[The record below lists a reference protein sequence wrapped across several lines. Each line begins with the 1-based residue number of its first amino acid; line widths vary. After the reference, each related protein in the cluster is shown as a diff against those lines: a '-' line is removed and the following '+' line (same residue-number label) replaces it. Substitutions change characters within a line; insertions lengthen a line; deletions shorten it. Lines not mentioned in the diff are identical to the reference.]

1 MKKLIFLSFFHAS
14 LLIVGHAQQ
23 QVKRSNSPKLVV
35 GMVVDQMRLDY
46 IDRFQSRYGQ
56 NGFKRILREG
66 FSCENT
72 FIPYAQTVT
81 AAGHACV
88 YTGSVPAINGIM
100 GNDWYD
106 RSKGRFV
113 YCTEDNDVAVVG
125 AGKGGPMS
133 PKNLKT
139 TTITDELEMATNFRS
154 KVVGVAIKDRGSILP
169 AGHAA
174 DAAYWYDGAT
184 GNFVSSTWYMKELS
198 PWAKSFNE
206 RKMVDSLYRSN
217 WQLTHPFDSY
227 VQSDIHSDR
236 YLKSPFPRKLED
248 KVGSDYGAIAST
260 PAGNTLT
267 LAFSR
272 SAIEGESLG
281 KDSITDFLA
290 ISLSSTDYVGH
301 AFGPNSV
308 EIEDMYLKLDK
319 DLAAFF
325 DYLDRRI
332 GKGQYLFFMT
342 ADHAVS
348 HSPGFTMENQLPG
361 KAMKK
366 NDRAEEATIKKFGLK
381 RLVEATANYQVY
393 LDKASIDSVGA
404 DFRAVKSFYIEQLN
418 RDEDIFLAFDNEQIN
433 SVNLPTEFREMF
445 QKGFNHKLAGD
456 IQVVYNSGNFFT
468 NSLVGATHGT
478 PYAYDA
484 HIPLLWMGW
493 GVKQG
498 VSNRTVYM
506 SDIAPTIAALLKI
519 QMPSGNIGSVIEEVI
534 NKQ

>member
-1 MKKLIFLSFFHAS
+1 MKKLLFLTFLCTV
-14 LLIVGHAQQ
+14 LLMKGNAQQ
-23 QVKRSNSPKLVV
+23 WIEGPIRPKLVV

-46 IDRFQSRYGQ
+46 IYRYQSRYGE

-100 GNDWYD
+100 GNEWYD
-106 RSKGRFV
+106 RSRKRYV
-113 YCTEDNDVAVVG
+113 YCTEDSDVSIVG
-125 AGKGGPMS
+125 TGKGGPMS

-174 DAAYWYDGAT
+174 DAAYWYNGAT
-184 GNFVSSTWYMKELS
+184 GNFVSSTWYVKELS
-198 PWAKSFNE
+198 SWAKSFND
-206 RKMVDSLYRSN
+206 RKLVDSLYRLN
-217 WQLTHPFDSY
+217 WQLSHPLSTY

-236 YLKSPFPRKLED
+236 YVTNPFPRKLDD

-267 LAFSR
+267 LAFSK

-308 EIEDMYLKLDK
+308 EIEDVYLRLDK
-319 DLAAFF
+319 ELAAFF
-325 DYLDRRI
+325 DYLDTQI

-348 HSPGFTMENQLPG
+348 HSPGFMMENQLPG

-366 NDRAEEATIKKFGLK
+366 NNKAEEATINKFGLK

-393 LDKASIDSVGA
+393 LDRAAIDSAGA
-404 DFRAVKSFYIEQLN
+404 DFSAVKSFFIDQLN
-418 RDEDIFLAFDNEQIN
+418 KDEDILVAFDNEHI
-433 SVNLPTEFREMF
+433 STTNLPAEYREMF
-445 QKGFNHKLAGD
+445 QKGFNYKLAGD
-456 IQVVYNSGNFFT
+456 VQVVYNSGNFFT
-468 NSLVGATHGT
+468 NSLIGATHGS
-478 PYAYDA
+478 PHAYDA

-493 GVKQG
+493 GVKHG
-498 VSNRTVYM
+498 VSNRKVYM
-506 SDIAPTIAALLKI
+506 SDIASTVAALLRI
-519 QMPSGNIGSVIEEVI
+519 QMPSGNIGTVIQEVI
-534 NKQ
+534 K

>member
-1 MKKLIFLSFFHAS
+1 MKKLLFLLFLLAS
-14 LLIVGHAQQ
+14 LLPVSNAQQ

-35 GMVVDQMRLDY
+35 GLMVDQMRLDY
-46 IDRFQSRYGQ
+46 VYRYQSRFGEY
-56 NGFKRILREG
+56 GFKRILREG

-106 RSKGRFV
+106 RSKKRFV
-113 YCTEDNDVAVVG
+113 YCTEDNEVSIVG
-125 AGKGGPMS
+125 GGKGGAMS

-174 DAAYWYDGAT
+174 DAAYWYDGST
-184 GNFVSSTWYMKELS
+184 GNFVSSTWYVKELS

-206 RKMVDSLYRSN
+206 RKVVDSLYRLN
-217 WQLTHPFDSY
+217 WKLSYPFDSY
-227 VQSDIHSDR
+227 LQSDTHSDR
-236 YLKSPFPRKLED
+236 YVKSPFPRKLED
-248 KVGSDYGAIAST
+248 LVGKDYSAIAST

-267 LAFSR
+267 FDFSKA
-272 SAIEGESLG
+272 AIEGESLG
-281 KDSITDFLA
+281 KDSVTDFLA

-301 AFGPNSV
+301 AYGPNSV

-325 DYLDRRI
+325 EYLDKKI
-332 GKGQYLFFMT
+332 GKGQYLFFLT

-348 HSPGFTMENQLPG
+348 HSPGFMMNNQLPG

-366 NDRAEEATIKKFGLK
+366 NERAEEVTMKKFGLK
-381 RLVEATANYQVY
+381 RLVEASANYQIY
-393 LDKASIDSVGA
+393 LDSDAIDSAGA
-404 DFRAVKSFYIEQLN
+404 DYRAVKSFYIQQLN
-418 RDEDIFLAFDNEQIN
+418 KDEDILVAFDNEQIN
-433 SVNLPTEFREMF
+433 AVNLPAEYREMF
-445 QKGFNHKLAGD
+445 QKGYNHKLAGD
-456 IQVVYNSGNFFT
+456 VQVVYNSGNFFT
-468 NSLVGATHGT
+468 SSLVGATHGT

-493 GVKQG
+493 GIKQG
-498 VSNRTVYM
+498 KSNRTVYM
-506 SDIAPTIAALLKI
+506 SDIAPTIAALLRI
-519 QMPSGNIGSVIEEVI
+519 QMPSGNIGSVIQEVI
-534 NKQ
+534 K